1 MSYLNAGTKSHQLSG
16 MSPQER
22 GNPNEQVDAVLE
34 KRLARELRARH
45 AAQSMEM
52 HELKTIVTR
61 VGMESK
67 VVLMGDTDQVDTPY
81 IDKRSNGLS
90 IVIDKMRNQSVAA
103 HVH

>member
-52 HELKTIVTR
+52 HELKTIVTSLKERYGLMTFRMIR
-61 VGMESK
+61 VWSLGQRASFGRIFNGD
-67 VVLMGDTDQVDTPY
+67 LM
-81 IDKRSNGLS
+81 ISLINRST
-90 IVIDKMRNQSVAA
+90 
-103 HVH
+103 

>member
-16 MSPQER
+16 MSPQAR

-52 HELKTIVTR
+52 HELKTIVTGLKERYGPMTSLGFR
-61 VGMESK
+61 V
-67 VVLMGDTDQVDTPY
+67 
-81 IDKRSNGLS
+81 
-90 IVIDKMRNQSVAA
+90 
-103 HVH
+103 